1 MKIAFS
7 TATGNVIPVIA
18 HPPVM
23 SRDVS
28 TRVGDTQTVTVA
40 TGIER
45 SAPAIRAF
53 LTRHAPGERGRFESE
68 FRDAAARA
76 AEAVDLA
83 PLEAV
88 MDRWWGL
95 AAMAANPL
103 TDEER
108 ALVTRAKAG
117 DLTGLHA
124 RDEHGNWVTL

>member
-1 MKIAFS
+1 M
-7 TATGNVIPVIA
+7 
-18 HPPVM
+18 
-23 SRDVS
+23 
-28 TRVGDTQTVTVA
+28 TVA

-45 SAPAIRAF
+45 SAPAISAS
-53 LTRHAPGERGRFESE
+53 LAQHAPEERGRFESE

-88 MDRWWGL
+88 LDRWWGV

-103 TDEER
+103 TDAER
-108 ALVTRAKAG
+108 ELVARAKAG
-117 DLTGLHA
+117 DQTGLRV